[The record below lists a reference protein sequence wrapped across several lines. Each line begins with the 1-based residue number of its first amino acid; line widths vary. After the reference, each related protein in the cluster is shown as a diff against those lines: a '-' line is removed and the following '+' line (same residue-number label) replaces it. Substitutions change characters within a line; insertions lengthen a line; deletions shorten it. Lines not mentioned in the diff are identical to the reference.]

1 MAYSN
6 FKLKEIERIAH
17 LKEVVTSLFSKV
29 QPISPSD
36 WLKETLSKSSRLVPK
51 SEKSRSELL
60 IMPLLLE
67 ILDKNNYSFT
77 IFSGESLDVDATKG
91 LNGECD
97 YILSKGEKS
106 YTIQSPIFA
115 LVEAKQ
121 NIIENS
127 LGQCVAQMV
136 GARIFNE
143 TDGNKVDVIYGCVS
157 NGTEW
162 QFLKLEND
170 TIFIDDRLYFFN
182 ELNHILGI
190 LNAIVKASISSI

>member
-6 FKLKEIERIAH
+6 FKLKEIERLID
-17 LKEVVTSLFSKV
+17 LKEEVKPLFANVMPIKPSAWLQESLA
-29 QPISPSD
+29 
-36 WLKETLSKSSRLVPK
+36 KSSHLTPK
-51 SEKSRSELL
+51 SEKARSELL
-60 IMPLLLE
+60 IMPILLE
-67 ILDKNNYSFT
+67 ILHRNDYKFT
-77 IFSGESLDVDATKG
+77 IFSGENLDADADRG

-97 YILSKGEKS
+97 FILSKGEKS

-136 GARIFNE
+136 GASIFNKTE
-143 TDGNKVDVIYGCVS
+143 GKDIDTIYGCVS

-162 QFLKLEND
+162 QFLKL
-170 TIFIDDRLYFFN
+170 TQKSLIIDEKMYFFN
-182 ELNHILGI
+182 ELEQILGVLQTII
-190 LNAIVKASISSI
+190 LENLK

>member
-6 FKLKEIERIAH
+6 FKLKDIERIAH
-17 LKEVVTSLFSKV
+17 LKEVVTNLFSTV
-29 QPISPSD
+29 TPLNPSN
-36 WLKETLSKSSRLVPK
+36 WLKETLLKSSHLVPK

-67 ILDKNNYSFT
+67 ILDYNNYSFT
-77 IFSGESLDVDATKG
+77 IFSGESLDADISQG

-97 YILSKGEKS
+97 FILSKGEKS

-136 GARIFNE
+136 GAKIFNE

-162 QFLKLEND
+162 QFLKLENN
-170 TIFIDDRLYFFN
+170 TIYIDDKPYFFN
-182 ELNHILGI
+182 ELSIILGI
-190 LNAIVKASISSI
+190 LNTIVKSSILES

>member
-6 FKLKEIERIAH
+6 FKLKDIERLAH
-17 LKEVVTSLFSKV
+17 LQEVVKNLFHDSSPL
-29 QPISPSD
+29 QPSS
-36 WLKETLSKSSRLVPK
+36 WLNETLEKSSHLVPK

-67 ILDKNNYSFT
+67 VLAHNNYSFT
-77 IFSGESLDVDATKG
+77 IFSGENLDADVSQG

-97 YILSKGEKS
+97 FILSQGEKS

-136 GARIFNE
+136 GAKIFNE
-143 TDGNKVDVIYGCVS
+143 TDGRKINIIYGCVS

-162 QFLKLEND
+162 QFLKLENN

-182 ELNHILGI
+182 ELSSILGI
-190 LNAIVKASISSI
+190 LNKIVTVSLLDN

>member
-6 FKLKEIERIAH
+6 FKLKEIERIAR
-17 LKEVVTSLFSKV
+17 LKEVVTSLFSDV
-29 QPISPSD
+29 LPLSPSN
-36 WLKETLSKSSRLVPK
+36 WLKETLSKSSHLVPK

-67 ILDKNNYSFT
+67 ILDYNNYSFT
-77 IFSGESLDVDATKG
+77 IFSGESLDADFARG

-97 YILSKGEKS
+97 FILSKGEKS

-136 GARIFNE
+136 GAKIFNE

-170 TIFIDDRLYFFN
+170 TIFIDDKLYFFN
-182 ELNHILGI
+182 ELNVILGI
-190 LNAIVKASISSI
+190 LNNIVKSSISDN

>member
-6 FKLKEIERIAH
+6 FKLKDIERMAH
-17 LKEVVTSLFSKV
+17 LQEVVTSLFHNSV
-29 QPISPSD
+29 PLLPSS
-36 WLKETLSKSSRLVPK
+36 WLKETLEKSSHLVPK

-67 ILDKNNYSFT
+67 VLAHNNYSFT
-77 IFSGESLDVDATKG
+77 IFSGENLDADIAQG

-97 YILSKGEKS
+97 FILSQGEKS

-136 GARIFNE
+136 GAKIFNE
-143 TDGNKVDVIYGCVS
+143 TDGRKVNTIYGCVS

-162 QFLKLEND
+162 QFLKLENN

-182 ELNHILGI
+182 ELSSILGI
-190 LNAIVKASISSI
+190 LNRIVTVSLSEN

>member
-6 FKLKEIERIAH
+6 FKLKDIERIAH

-29 QPISPSD
+29 LPLNPSD
-36 WLKETLSKSSRLVPK
+36 WLKETLSKSSHLVPK

-67 ILDKNNYSFT
+67 ILDYNNYSFT
-77 IFSGESLDVDATKG
+77 IFSGESLDADFAKG

-97 YILSKGEKS
+97 FILSKGEKS

-136 GARIFNE
+136 GAKIFNE
-143 TDGNKVDVIYGCVS
+143 TDGKKVDVIYGCVS

-170 TIFIDDRLYFFN
+170 TIFIDDKLYFFN
-182 ELNHILGI
+182 ELNAILGI
-190 LNAIVKASISSI
+190 LNAIVKASMLDN

>member
-6 FKLKEIERIAH
+6 FKLKDIERIAH
-17 LKEVVTSLFSKV
+17 LKEVVTNLFSTV
-29 QPISPSD
+29 TPLNPSD
-36 WLKETLSKSSRLVPK
+36 WLKETLSKSSHLLPK

-67 ILDKNNYSFT
+67 ILDYNNYSFT
-77 IFSGESLDVDATKG
+77 IFSGESLDADMARG

-97 YILSKGEKS
+97 FILSKGEKS

-143 TDGNKVDVIYGCVS
+143 TDGNKVDIIYGCVS

-170 TIFIDDRLYFFN
+170 TIYIDDKLYFFN
-182 ELNHILGI
+182 ELSTILGI
-190 LNAIVKASISSI
+190 LNTIVKSPILES

>member
-17 LKEVVTSLFSKV
+17 LKEVVTNLFSTV
-29 QPISPSD
+29 TPLNPSD
-36 WLKETLSKSSRLVPK
+36 WLKETLSKSSHLVPK

-67 ILDKNNYSFT
+67 ILDYNNYSFT
-77 IFSGESLDVDATKG
+77 IFSGESLDADVARG

-97 YILSKGEKS
+97 FILSKGEKS

-136 GARIFNE
+136 GAKIFNE

-170 TIFIDDRLYFFN
+170 TIYIDDKLYFFN
-182 ELNHILGI
+182 ELSIILGI
-190 LNAIVKASISSI
+190 LNTIVKSSISDN

>member
-6 FKLKEIERIAH
+6 FKLKDIERIAH
-17 LKEVVTSLFSKV
+17 LKEVVTNLFSTV
-29 QPISPSD
+29 TPLNPSD
-36 WLKETLSKSSRLVPK
+36 WLKETLSKSSHLLPK

-67 ILDKNNYSFT
+67 ILDYNNYSFT
-77 IFSGESLDVDATKG
+77 IFSGESLDADMARG

-97 YILSKGEKS
+97 FILSKGEKS

-143 TDGNKVDVIYGCVS
+143 TDGNKIDIIYGCVS

-170 TIFIDDRLYFFN
+170 TIYIDDKLYFFN
-182 ELNHILGI
+182 ELSTILGI
-190 LNAIVKASISSI
+190 LNTIVKSPILES

>member
-6 FKLKEIERIAH
+6 FKLKDIERIAH
-17 LKEVVTSLFSKV
+17 LKEVVTNLFSTV
-29 QPISPSD
+29 TPLNPSD
-36 WLKETLSKSSRLVPK
+36 WLKETLSKSSHLVPK

-67 ILDKNNYSFT
+67 ILDYNNYSFT
-77 IFSGESLDVDATKG
+77 IFSGESLDADMARG
-91 LNGECD
+91 LSGECD
-97 YILSKGEKS
+97 FILSKGEKS

-136 GARIFNE
+136 GAKIFNE

-170 TIFIDDRLYFFN
+170 IIYIDDKLYFFN
-182 ELNHILGI
+182 ELNIILGI
-190 LNAIVKASISSI
+190 LNTIVKSSISDN

>member
-17 LKEVVTSLFSKV
+17 LKEVVTSLFGEV
-29 QPISPSD
+29 LPLSPSD
-36 WLKETLSKSSRLVPK
+36 WLKETLLKSSHLVPK

-67 ILDKNNYSFT
+67 ILDYNNYSFT
-77 IFSGESLDVDATKG
+77 IFSGESLDADFAKG

-97 YILSKGEKS
+97 FILSKGEKS

-136 GARIFNE
+136 GSKIFNE
-143 TDGNKVDVIYGCVS
+143 TDGKKVDVIYGCVS

-170 TIFIDDRLYFFN
+170 TIFIDDKLYFFN
-182 ELNHILGI
+182 ELNVILGI
-190 LNAIVKASISSI
+190 LNAIVKASILDN

>member
-1 MAYSN
+1 MAYSS

-17 LKEVVTSLFSKV
+17 LKEVVTSLFSNV
-29 QPISPSD
+29 LPLSPSN
-36 WLKETLSKSSRLVPK
+36 WLKETLSKSSHLVPK

-67 ILDKNNYSFT
+67 ILDYNNYSFT
-77 IFSGESLDVDATKG
+77 IFSGESLDADFARG

-97 YILSKGEKS
+97 FILSKGEKS

-136 GARIFNE
+136 GAKIFNE

-170 TIFIDDRLYFFN
+170 TIFIDDKLYFFN
-182 ELNHILGI
+182 ELNVILGI
-190 LNAIVKASISSI
+190 LNSIVKSSMSDS

>member
-36 WLKETLSKSSRLVPK
+36 WLKETLSKSSHLVPK